1 VAASGFTNAERDHVK
16 PVGIVAAVRV
26 LVTGI
31 SGFVGRHLANE
42 LISHG
47 HEVVGVDIARPVT
60 PLPEQITLI
69 TADLLDVDAA
79 RRAVARVRP
88 DAIIHLAGAA
98 SVGQSFADPLA
109 TWRLN
114 LDGTL
119 SVLEAVRQ
127 EAPEARCI
135 TALSG
140 EAYGLVD
147 PAELPVTETTVM
159 RPHSPYGA
167 SKAAADLASAQYRDG
182 YGVDVVRVRSFN
194 GIGPGQDARF
204 VVPAVA
210 HQIAVGERDGVES
223 IAIAVGNVDS
233 RRDFTDVRDLVR
245 AYRLLAEHPKPQGV
259 YVVCSG
265 RSHAVRELI
274 DGLAALASSP
284 VTVTSDPTRRR
295 DGEAPDLY
303 GSPDRL
309 TADTG
314 WVPEIALETSLADT
328 LDWWRARVAEED

>member
-1 VAASGFTNAERDHVK
+1 
-16 PVGIVAAVRV
+16 VRV

-31 SGFVGRHLANE
+31 AGFVGRHLANE
-42 LISHG
+42 LIAHG
-47 HEVVGVDIARPVT
+47 HEVVGLDIAQPAT
-60 PLPEQITLI
+60 PLADAVALM
-69 TADLLDVDAA
+69 TADLLDADAA
-79 RRAVARVRP
+79 RRAIASARP

-98 SVGQSFADPLA
+98 SVGQSFADPLG

-119 SVLEAVRQ
+119 SVLEAVRR
-127 EAPEARCI
+127 EAPEARCL

-147 PAELPVTETTVM
+147 PSQLPVTEATPM

-167 SKAAADLASAQYRDG
+167 SKAAADLACAQYRDG
-182 YGVDVVRVRSFN
+182 YGLDVVRVRSFN

-210 HQIAVGERDGVES
+210 RQIAVGEREGVES
-223 IAIAVGNVDS
+223 IGISVGNVET
-233 RRDFTDVRDLVR
+233 RRDFTDVRDIVR
-245 AYRLLAEHPKPQGV
+245 AYRLLVECERPEEV
-259 YVVCSG
+259 YLVCSG
-265 RSHAVRELI
+265 HSRPVRDLI

-284 VTVTSDPTRRR
+284 VTVASDPTRRR

-303 GSPDRL
+303 GSHDRL
-309 TADTG
+309 SADTG
-314 WVPEIALETSLADT
+314 WRPAIALEASLSDT
-328 LDWWRARVAEED
+328 LDWWRTRVAEED